1 MDYQEYN
8 IDYFSIEFLKKYE
21 IKKPLLFLFIFRL
34 KRILIDNDK
43 LYDDSINFEKKEE
56 EKLLRLKYLNKLL
69 NILIPLYENDKEK
82 EYTNEELKQLYN
94 IIILEYNKVYPIPK
108 ELIHQIPKKEQEEQS
123 MDQMEQSTN
132 SIQEAKYI
140 TEKLRRKRLLQQI
153 RKIEEERKL
162 NREYYADIM
171 PIKRRKIN
179 INDDDMN
186 DDMNGGNIYKEK
198 YYKYKLKYLKK
209 INKI

>member
-1 MDYQEYN
+1 MDYQEFN

-34 KRILIDNDK
+34 RRILIDNDK

-82 EYTNEELKQLYN
+82 EYKNEELKQLYN

-108 ELIHQIPKKEQEEQS
+108 ELQTLKKEQS
-123 MDQMEQSTN
+123 MEQMEQSTN

-153 RKIEEERKL
+153 RKIEEEKKL
-162 NREYYADIM
+162 NREYYDDIM

-179 INDDDMN
+179 INDDMN
-186 DDMNGGNIYKEK
+186 DDMNCGNIYKEK
-198 YYKYKLKYLKK
+198 YYIYKLKYLKK